1 MCKKEKKKKMDG
13 ALFNISPGWKVKLLP
28 RSCIKT
34 PPPWEAQ
41 PGKTNPPCVCSL
53 AVQQSL
59 SRRCDDVQNSN
70 GGQRGEMEKMSVE
83 ETVQVLSLF
92 QDVKNSAS
100 SLTHL

>member
-1 MCKKEKKKKMDG
+1 MLKKKKKMDG

-41 PGKTNPPCVCSL
+41 PGKTNPPCVRSL

-59 SRRCDDVQNSN
+59 SRRCDGVQNSD

-83 ETVQVLSLF
+83 ETVEESQRDCTGFEPVSRC
-92 QDVKNSAS
+92 QKPS
-100 SLTHL
+100 